1 MKKVFDK
8 SALTSFI
15 RILKNYGINFISLD
29 DFVDKKFFKKIKDL
43 KYIHNAKALFNWMKV
58 NDREGILPM
67 IRKFFPTKMEEIETS
82 GIEFNIVD
90 FYFDIGDGKIHCF
103 INQSGRERILKLH
116 TDLYEERTK
125 SEVNKMIEDLRKKA
139 SRFYGYFIEETD
151 EESWFITDK
160 NIAKEEY
167 AIKIMSKESM
177 SVQDFELA
185 QTEINIMKMCQHPN
199 IIKLYDIYETADF
212 IYIIMEY

>member
-1 MKKVFDK
+1 MKKVFNK

-103 INQSGRERILKLH
+103 IDQSGRERMLKLH

-139 SRFYGYFIEETD
+139 SRFYGYFIEEID
-151 EESWFITDK
+151 ENNWFITDK
-160 NIAKEEY
+160 NLDKDGNY
-167 AIKIMSKESM
+167 VKIFEVKNNRIIQNKSSFESTT
-177 SVQDFELA
+177 D
-185 QTEINIMKMCQHPN
+185 KG
-199 IIKLYDIYETADF
+199 KLLICFFNSYR
-212 IYIIMEY
+212 

>member
-67 IRKFFPTKMEEIETS
+67 IRKFFPTKMEEIE
-82 GIEFNIVD
+82 N
-90 FYFDIGDGKIHCF
+90 
-103 INQSGRERILKLH
+103 R
-116 TDLYEERTK
+116 
-125 SEVNKMIEDLRKKA
+125 
-139 SRFYGYFIEETD
+139 
-151 EESWFITDK
+151 
-160 NIAKEEY
+160 
-167 AIKIMSKESM
+167 
-177 SVQDFELA
+177 
-185 QTEINIMKMCQHPN
+185 
-199 IIKLYDIYETADF
+199 
-212 IYIIMEY
+212 

>member
-15 RILKNYGINFISLD
+15 RILQNYGINFISLD

-58 NDREGILPM
+58 NDRESILPM

-103 INQSGRERILKLH
+103 IDQSGRERMLKLH

-139 SRFYGYFIEETD
+139 SRFYGYFIEEID
-151 EESWFITDK
+151 ENNWFITDK
-160 NIAKEEY
+160 NLDKDGNY
-167 AIKIMSKESM
+167 VKI
-177 SVQDFELA
+177 FEVK
-185 QTEINIMKMCQHPN
+185 NN
-199 IIKLYDIYETADF
+199 RIIQNKSSFETTTDKGKLLICF
-212 IYIIMEY
+212 F